1 MGTWTDAFLAPTE
14 PELLIPREDFRR
26 LLLDLGRERVVRM
39 PWALLAGRLC
49 ANASLNWGSVS
60 GMTKWDP
67 EAGPGTVLRTKEP
80 LSENVNDDP
89 PPWGHSHEE
98 ARVMARG
105 ESMDGLMAALRT
117 APYGT
122 EDLSVAFAG
131 VDFANPAVK
140 DWFWWDDHRTTVVC
154 YALAGPQERPLK
166 AEFYGIP
173 GGRTHR
179 VRTCLVHTYKIVSG
193 SGPVPAIASV
203 AARYFGPDPVTGAT
217 RG

>member
-1 MGTWTDAFLAPTE
+1 MGTWTDAFLAPAE
-14 PELLIPREDFRR
+14 PGLLIPSEDFRR

-39 PWALLAGRLC
+39 PWVLLAGRLC

-60 GMTKWDP
+60 GMATRDP
-67 EAGPGTVLRTKEP
+67 EAGPGTVLRTEEP
-80 LSENVNDDP
+80 FSENVDDDP
-89 PPWGHSHEE
+89 PPWGDSHEE
-98 ARVMARG
+98 ARVLARG

-122 EDLSVAFAG
+122 EDISVAFAG

-140 DWFWWDDHRTTVVC
+140 DWFWWDDRLTTVVC

-173 GGRTHR
+173 RGRTHR

-193 SGPVPAIASV
+193 SGPVPAVASV
-203 AARYFGPDPVTGAT
+203 AARHFGPDPVTGAT
-217 RG
+217 RD